1 MDMTFINFHGLWTD
15 KKEGRG
21 KQDIEERLEQSENI
35 LKFTSKL
42 SNPYILCGDFNLLPD
57 TESIKKFERAGLK
70 NLIREYN
77 ITSTRT
83 SYYTRPEKHA
93 DYAFVSDGIEVKD
106 FKILPDKISDH
117 APMSLEFA

>member
-1 MDMTFINFHGLWTD
+1 MRGIDPFFNRDLFNSTFLIGGFYDTVEAAADTLN
-15 KKEGRG
+15 
-21 KQDIEERLEQSENI
+21 
-35 LKFTSKL
+35 
-42 SNPYILCGDFNLLPD
+42 FNLLPD